1 MSHTRSIRWTALGG
15 LALLAWVTPVAAQVT
30 IDGVIYANFRYGLET
45 DSSLSPA
52 ATPNN
57 FDVARSYLNVRSR
70 SEGGISTRVTVDVDD
85 RKADANQLTFRL
97 KYAYVGWTPKGSA
110 LTYTFGL
117 QSTPIVG
124 YIEDTW
130 GYRMQGTVAIDRT
143 KYVSS
148 SDFGFAVAG
157 AWDDQRV
164 NMDLGVFNGET
175 YSKAPGD
182 NRKDVAGRI
191 SFRLAETDQ
200 GGKTGGLRLT
210 GFASYGKSNGGDT
223 RQRVLGMLSYQSR
236 SIRLGTEYAVTK
248 DGETRGRVLS
258 AWGTYD
264 LTDSPLG
271 LMARVDQW
279 DPDTDID
286 PTGVDLATGT
296 QTRMIAGVA
305 YRLAP
310 MVRLLLDADI
320 VSAQHGPAG
329 NSFQAANRSLFFHT
343 EIKF

>member
-1 MSHTRSIRWTALGG
+1 MQNHPWLRSVALGALV
-15 LALLAWVTPVAAQVT
+15 LAGATAPAAAQVT
-30 IDGVIYANFRYGLET
+30 IDGVVYANFRYGLET

-52 ATPNN
+52 ANPNN
-57 FDVARSYLNVRSR
+57 FDVARSYINVRSK
-70 SEGGISTRVTVDVDD
+70 SEGGIATRVTVDVDG

-110 LTYTFGL
+110 LTYKFGL

-157 AWDDQRV
+157 AWNDQAV
-164 NMDLGVFNGET
+164 NMDVGVFNGET

-182 NRKDVAGRI
+182 NRKDVAGRL
-191 SFRLAETDQ
+191 SVRLAETDQ
-200 GGKTGGLRLT
+200 GGKTGGVRLT
-210 GFASYGKSNGGDT
+210 AFASTGKSNGGAT
-223 RQRVLGMLSYQSR
+223 RQRVLGMLSYHAKR
-236 SIRLGTEYAVTK
+236 ARLGAEYAVTK
-248 DGETRGRVLS
+248 DDETKGRVMSL
-258 AWGTYD
+258 WGSYD
-264 LTDSPLG
+264 LADSPLG

-279 DPDTDID
+279 DPDTDVD
-286 PTGVDLATGT
+286 PTGVDLDTGS
-296 QTRMIAGVA
+296 QTRIIAGVA

-310 MVRLLLDADI
+310 MVRLLLDADL
-320 VSAQHGPAG
+320 VSAENGPAG
-329 NSFQAANRSLFFHT
+329 NGYQAANRSLYFHT